1 MFVGKK
7 DRLAVDSDTA
17 YFSWAFFM
25 AIASSVGA
33 ILDAVVIAV
42 SDTPSS
48 DNTTRDETT
57 DNATSGET
65 TAQPSTRRGWWPFCS
80 CFCSCKTL
88 PGEMVS
94 GGALSQP
101 EAASHL
107 LLPPGYGQLPQKVGL
122 GLPPGY
128 GQLPQ
133 QAGLYYG
140 LPQFTPPPADAEPD
154 KKPLEVA

>member
-7 DRLAVDSDTA
+7 DRLAVHSDTA

-42 SDTPSS
+42 SDTTSA
-48 DNTTRDETT
+48 DNT
-57 DNATSGET
+57 TSGET

-80 CFCSCKTL
+80 CLCSCKTL

-101 EAASHL
+101 EAASQL

-133 QAGLYYG
+133 QVGLYYG
-140 LPQFTPPPADAEPD
+140 LPQFAPPPADAEPD